1 MDMICYWFVG
11 DTLMVSYFRG
21 IIYLLHYLSV
31 LSCKKSMGF
40 VWATNEDLVCA
51 HFVCEISSLPG
62 ILWIVVSG
70 FASPVIQVS
79 LQLTLSK
86 PKHSYSAI

>member
-1 MDMICYWFVG
+1 
-11 DTLMVSYFRG
+11 MVSYLSG
-21 IIYLLHYLSV
+21 IISQLHCFSV

-51 HFVCEISSLPG
+51 HFVCEISSLPS

-86 PKHSYSAI
+86 PKHSYSEI